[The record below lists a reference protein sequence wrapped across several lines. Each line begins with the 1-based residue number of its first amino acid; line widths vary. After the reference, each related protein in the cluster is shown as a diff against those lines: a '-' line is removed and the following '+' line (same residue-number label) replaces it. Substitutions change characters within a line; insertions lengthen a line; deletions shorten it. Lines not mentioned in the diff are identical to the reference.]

1 MKKILITLMTVLAIT
16 AFTACESKDVETAEE
31 TTVVTSEKT
40 EPFKGTGYTLVVD
53 SEKWVFDSENKNVE
67 DDALFFYTSDMISLF
82 KVKMTEMDG
91 QKVFDM
97 SIFDGKFRTLYE
109 EKDKSY
115 YLGGEVINVNGYDC
129 FKGRFSAVG
138 YVEDEVVLYNQYVIL
153 NGTSMYNFICMSS
166 EQMFDMVCSD
176 FEEVLNT
183 ISFIE

>member
-31 TTVVTSEKT
+31 TTAVSSENT
-40 EPFKGTGYTLVVD
+40 EFFKGTGYTLVVD
-53 SEKWVFDSENKNVE
+53 SEKWVSDSENKNAE
-67 DDALFFYTSDMISLF
+67 DDALFLYTSDMISLF

-97 SIFDGKFRTLYE
+97 SIFDGEFRNLYE
-109 EKDKSY
+109 EDGKRY
-115 YLGGEVINVNGYDC
+115 YLGGEVISVNGYDC

-138 YVEDEVVLYNQYVIL
+138 LVADEVVLYNQYVIL
-153 NGTSMYNFICMSS
+153 NSDIMYNFICMSS
-166 EQMFDMVCSD
+166 EQMFDAVCSD

-183 ISFIE
+183 VSFE